1 MDKLREICSK
11 TFTPEE
17 MQTLDRAIEFTKQV
31 HAHQTRHSG
40 EPYYTHPENVAIML
54 ANMGMDSHT
63 ILAGLMHDVIEDG
76 KDITYEKLAS
86 MFGQDIAGMVDGVT
100 KLTKTGKNEMIS
112 REDIQAESFR
122 KMFLAIANDIR
133 VVIIKL
139 NDRLHNMR
147 TLQYCSEEKQIRK
160 ARETLD
166 IYAPLAHRF
175 GMGAMK
181 CELEDLCMKYLWPEE
196 YKKLEQAMI
205 PYQEERMHTLN
216 KAMEEI
222 EKALKEAGIEAT
234 LSGRPKH
241 FYSIYKKTVRQQK
254 TIDEI
259 YDLIAIRV
267 IVNTVNDCYATLG
280 IIHSLWKPMPGR
292 FKDYIAM
299 PKTNMY
305 RSLHTTLFSND
316 GMGMPFE
323 VQIRT
328 PEMHKTADYGR
339 AAHWMYK
346 EGRNSPD
353 DLDSKLAWLR
363 EALSLEAD
371 SNTTREFIE
380 NIRKDFFGDYVYV
393 LTPQGK
399 IIDLVTGSTP
409 IDFAYRIHSNVG
421 NHVQHAKVNGALVR
435 LDYKLK
441 NNDVVEIITSPNA
454 TPSYDWLKIAKTQ
467 QAKAKI
473 RTWFKK
479 ANREENI
486 QRGKDMLSEALKRQ
500 GAQLGDF
507 TGKKEYFED
516 ILKKFNMSDLDDVY
530 ASIGYGGI
538 TTGQVTNKL
547 LEQAKKEA
555 KAAAAAERLE
565 RLEEEQQSRPE
576 NRNNGKGVIVEGDTG
591 MVVRF
596 ARCCTPLP
604 GDDIIGYVTRG
615 RGVSIHRRDCPNI
628 EDLLMDPERVVKAE
642 WANNA
647 KSSYTAT
654 IQVVAD
660 ERTGLLMDVSQV
672 LAGMNISI
680 TAMTAKVD
688 KANQNII
695 QIQLSFDVS
704 STEQLN
710 NIIKSM
716 RKVRSVKEVYR
727 VNQ

>member
-1 MDKLREICSK
+1 MEKLREICSK

-17 MQTLDRAIEFTKQV
+17 MQMLDRAIEFTKGV

-40 EPYYTHPENVAIML
+40 EPYYTHPESVAIML

-205 PYQEERMHTLN
+205 PYQEERMRTLN

-328 PEMHKTADYGR
+328 PEMHKAAEYGI

-346 EGRNSPD
+346 EGRSNPD

-454 TPSYDWLKIAKTQ
+454 APSYDWLKIAKTQ

-500 GAQLGDF
+500 GAQLSDF

-576 NRNNGKGVIVEGDTG
+576 NRGNGKGVIVEGDTG

-615 RGVSIHRRDCPNI
+615 RGVSIHRKDCPNI
-628 EDLLMDPERVVKAE
+628 GDLLMDPERVVRAE

-660 ERTGLLMDVSQV
+660 ERTGLLMDVFQV

-688 KANQNII
+688 KANQSII